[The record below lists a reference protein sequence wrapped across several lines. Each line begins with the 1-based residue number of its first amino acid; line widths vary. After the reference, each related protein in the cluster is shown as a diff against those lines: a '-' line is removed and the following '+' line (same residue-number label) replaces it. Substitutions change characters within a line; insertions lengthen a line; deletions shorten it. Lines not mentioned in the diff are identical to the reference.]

1 MTPYIGSHDTPRII
15 SRIVNDGTQWNQW
28 SEQDTPGVPPDWG
41 YARLEQAL
49 GWLLT
54 TPGAPIIYMGDEFGM
69 HGGADPD
76 NRRMLDHN
84 LTAEQRELH
93 DFTALLGQFR
103 LENEALRRG
112 VYSTYYADADLLA
125 YEMKSEGQVLLV
137 VLNRGGSAR
146 LDVEYSEVLFGS
158 ANFADGSLLVPGH
171 SVNILGHE
179 LIIEQNHIDQEDIS
193 ELVPVEVVGSID
205 DSNLMNTTALEK
217 GLIVLVFILLALL
230 VQTIR
235 KT

>member
-1 MTPYIGSHDTPRII
+1 MDWTQADFVLYHAVVDNVFSNRHMDYQHLDYWTNRSQDQYVQGAVMTPYIGSHDTPRII
-15 SRIVNDGTQWNQW
+15 SRIENDGTQWNQW

-93 DFTALLGQFR
+93 DFTALRPIQARERG
-103 LENEALRRG
+103 LRRG

-125 YEMKSEGQVLLV
+125 YEMKSEGKRFV

-146 LDVEYSEVLFGS
+146 LDVEYSEVLWFQEL
-158 ANFADGSLLVPGH
+158 ADGSLLVPGH

-179 LIIEQNHIDQEDIS
+179 LILN
-193 ELVPVEVVGSID
+193 
-205 DSNLMNTTALEK
+205 K
-217 GLIVLVFILLALL
+217 
-230 VQTIR
+230 TIPIR
-235 KT
+235 RYI